1 MDRAVERQWPGD
13 TLARVPYWVYQDPDV
28 YRLEQRRIFEGPVW
42 NFLCLETEIPQPGDF
57 RTTAIGE
64 MPVVVVRDDDGAVHA
79 FENRCAHRGA
89 LICLDNCGSGAKRF
103 TCVYHAW
110 SYDRRGNLTGIAF
123 RHGVNGKG
131 GMSPT
136 ARPEDHAP
144 RKLRTA
150 TTCGL
155 VFGTLDD
162 TTPPIEQYLGDE
174 IHGRIQR
181 VFNRSPVVL
190 GRFTQVLPNNW
201 KLYAENVKDSY
212 HASLLHLFFTTFG
225 VNRLSQPGGII
236 VSESGAHHVSYAVA
250 DARAGSAE
258 YVSQGIR
265 SQNAR
270 VRLNEPSLLD
280 WFREFGDDVTSQILS
295 VFPTF
300 VVQQI
305 QNAIAVRQILPKGQ
319 TSTDLNWTYLGFAD
333 DTPEQRRS
341 RLRQANLMG
350 PGGYVSLEDGAVGGF
365 VQRGIVS
372 ASDESAIVAM
382 GGDGVGSQDTRA
394 TETSVRGFWKVWR
407 ALVKI

>member
-1 MDRAVERQWPGD
+1 MSGIVERQWPGD

-42 NFLCLETEIPQPGDF
+42 NFLCLETEIPKPGDF

-64 MPVVVVRDDDGAVHA
+64 MPVVVVRDDDGAVYA

-89 LICLDNCGSGAKRF
+89 LICLDDCGRGAKRF

-123 RHGVNGKG
+123 RHGVNGQG

-150 TTCGL
+150 ATCGL

-174 IHGRIQR
+174 IHGRIER
-181 VFNRSPVVL
+181 VFKRPPVVL

-201 KLYAENVKDSY
+201 KLYAENVRDSY

-225 VNRLSQPGGII
+225 VNRLSQPGGIV
-236 VSESGAHHVSYAVA
+236 VSETGAHHVSYAIA
-250 DARAGSAE
+250 DARASSGDYEA
-258 YVSQGIR
+258 QGIR

-305 QNAIAVRQILPKGQ
+305 QNAIAVRQFLPKGQ
-319 TSTDLNWTYLGFAD
+319 TSTDLHWTYLGFAD
-333 DTPEQRRS
+333 DTPDQRRR

-382 GGDGVGSQDTRA
+382 GGEGVGSQDTRA

-407 ALVKI
+407 ALMKI